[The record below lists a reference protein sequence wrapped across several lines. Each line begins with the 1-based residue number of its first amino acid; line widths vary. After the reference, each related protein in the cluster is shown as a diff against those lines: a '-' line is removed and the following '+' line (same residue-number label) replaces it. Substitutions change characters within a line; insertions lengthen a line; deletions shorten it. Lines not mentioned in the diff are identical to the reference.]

1 MANRTRDEV
10 IYIRADERLKRDYEK
25 QKAESGYES
34 NADFLQYLL
43 DTNAGKRVD
52 GVTLKDIWNS
62 LREIAHELKKQGVN
76 INQIARTTNMYA
88 DLYSDSNLW
97 LAKRALE
104 RVENTLLGIMEKLL

>member
-62 LREIAHELKKQGVN
+62 LRD
-76 INQIARTTNMYA
+76 INQIAKTTNMYA